1 MGAMCPSG
9 ERLPSGQSGIG
20 PAPDKAWSA
29 YDSCMATF
37 HDELREHVAMF
48 FTNWR
53 NPNYT
58 VPQKIGLTIKNRAI
72 GLVNGGCCG
81 NHGQPGC

>member
-1 MGAMCPSG
+1 MG
-9 ERLPSGQSGIG
+9 
-20 PAPDKAWSA
+20 DFT
-29 YDSCMATF
+29 DT
-37 HDELREHVAMF
+37 LREHVAMF

-58 VPQKIGLTIKNRAI
+58 VVQKLGLTVKNRSL
-72 GLVNGGCCG
+72 GLVRGGCCG

>member
-1 MGAMCPSG
+1 MTSG
-9 ERLPSGQSGIG
+9 FWNL
-20 PAPDKAWSA
+20 
-29 YDSCMATF
+29 
-37 HDELREHVAMF
+37 LREHAAMF

-58 VPQKIGLTIKNRAI
+58 VPQKLRLTVKNRAL

>member
-1 MGAMCPSG
+1 
-9 ERLPSGQSGIG
+9 
-20 PAPDKAWSA
+20 
-29 YDSCMATF
+29 MATF
-37 HDELREHVAMF
+37 RDELREHVAMF

-58 VPQKIGLTIKNRAI
+58 VTEKVGVTIKNHAK